1 MDSPQDRIEV
11 ANDQVPGANLV
22 DESGAERLREA
33 VKRAGGAAKVARES
47 GVPAA
52 TLKSYLQGRSMRR
65 GTLVALSKATDV
77 SLAWLAGGEG
87 EMAPAPRL
95 MVSMHHVGAEDRPV
109 PAAGLPPG
117 YVAIPRYNV
126 QASAGSGTDPG
137 NPQIVEYIAYS
148 ENYLR
153 THLRRRAE
161 HLLLVEARGD
171 SMEPAIQNGDVL
183 TVDITPGQPLEHGGL
198 YVLRVGDNLL
208 VKRVEQRL
216 QSLVLHSDNP
226 RYAPETVTHN
236 DPDHLHVVGRV
247 LLVTAP
253 PR

>member
-1 MDSPQDRIEV
+1 M
-11 ANDQVPGANLV
+11 
-22 DESGAERLREA
+22 
-33 VKRAGGAAKVARES
+33 KGGA
-47 GVPAA
+47 
-52 TLKSYLQGRSMRR
+52 
-65 GTLVALSKATDV
+65 LVALSKATGV
-77 SLAWLAGGEG
+77 SLEWLAAGEG
-87 EMAPAPRL
+87 EMVSPQRL
-95 MVSMHHVGAEDRPV
+95 MISMHHVGAEDRPV
-109 PAAGLPPG
+109 PAPGLPPG

-216 QSLVLHSDNP
+216 KSLVLHSDNP

-247 LLVTAP
+247 LFVTAP